1 LSFKLHP
8 DDLSFIGANN
18 KPVID
23 HGDFEV
29 MIGGLKDKFSTPS
42 RDVATEYRPSGLSTM
57 PADNHEIN
65 NASRQ
70 FFSY

>member
-23 HGDFEV
+23 HGEFGV
-29 MIGGLKDKFSTPS
+29 MIGGLKDKFELNSLKA
-42 RDVATEYRPSGLSTM
+42 RR
-57 PADNHEIN
+57 ADI
-65 NASRQ
+65 
-70 FFSY
+70 

>member
-29 MIGGLKDKFSTPS
+29 MIGGLKDKFSMRLHGTWLLN
-42 RDVATEYRPSGLSTM
+42 TGPSGLSTM
-57 PADNHEIN
+57 SADNHEIN

-70 FFSY
+70 FFS